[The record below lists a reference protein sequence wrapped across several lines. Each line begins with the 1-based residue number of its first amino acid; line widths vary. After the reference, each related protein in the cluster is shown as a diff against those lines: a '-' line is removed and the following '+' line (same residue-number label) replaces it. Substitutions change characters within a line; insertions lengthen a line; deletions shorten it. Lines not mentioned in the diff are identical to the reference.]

1 MQRRESLSN
10 PPRRASSRGPCNRPA
25 QPVRGSLVC
34 RTPPAHPRHH
44 SAFCAQRRVRQQRP
58 WAPSRAPTAPSVK
71 PAAPPPASRAAKS
84 PSSPSYNLECE
95 AFPAICSSQARR
107 GCAPRHPHPHPP
119 RHRLHTVRPDGL
131 VQALVHT
138 HIRGPHLLLGELLDR
153 HDGPRRPSLEAAA
166 QKQKNSAVSRRLR
179 PCSPAVG
186 LAVRPRAA
194 RRRPP
199 RAPLPPRAPSPAAP
213 PAHGAAQ
220 PKPREDEFRV
230 GAAYIPCSALWRLIV

>member
-44 SAFCAQRRVRQQRP
+44 SAFCAQRRGRQQRP
-58 WAPSRAPTAPSVK
+58 WAPSRTPTAPSAK
-71 PAAPPPASRAAKS
+71 PAAPPAGFARSQEPELSKLQSGKLKPA
-84 PSSPSYNLECE
+84 PP
-95 AFPAICSSQARR
+95 ICSLPKPRR

-153 HDGPRRPSLEAAA
+153 HDGPRGPSLEAAA
-166 QKQKNSAVSRRLR
+166 QKQKPARSAGGSA
-179 PCSPAVG
+179 PASSPAVG
-186 LAVRPRAA
+186 LAVWPRAA
-194 RRRPP
+194 RRRPR
-199 RAPLPPRAPSPAAP
+199 RARCSPAPQAQPPRPRTEPRSPS
-213 PAHGAAQ
+213 Q
-220 PKPREDEFRV
+220 ERTNFV
-230 GAAYIPCSALWRLIV
+230 